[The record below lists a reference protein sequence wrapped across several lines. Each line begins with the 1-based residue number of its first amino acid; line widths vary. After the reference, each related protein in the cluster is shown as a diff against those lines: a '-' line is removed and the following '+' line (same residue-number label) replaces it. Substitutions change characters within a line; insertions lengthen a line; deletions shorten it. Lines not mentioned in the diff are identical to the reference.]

1 MCTYYILQSIYV
13 WCTSI
18 CMVYINMYTIPQCA
32 AWVSTL
38 ITHMHSRQKNTTGE
52 LKETM
57 TAAAVTLDTVADET
71 REKMADGV
79 ARSPSRVCSIDG
91 KICCY
96 GDALSTIFLLDCA
109 LLPTFHSSF
118 FFFFLLLLF
127 LSLRLCSNLP
137 LSASMYFIVRVLSAG
152 VICTLPHLGVLFF
165 FYSSRFFFFV
175 ALISRVTFFLL
186 CSRTR
191 YAST

>member
-71 REKMADGV
+71 REKMADRV

-118 FFFFLLLLF
+118 FFFFLVIIFVPSSVQQSATLSKYVFYSTCSFCWCHLYPTPSRSSFLF
-127 LSLRLCSNLP
+127 L
-137 LSASMYFIVRVLSAG
+137 
-152 VICTLPHLGVLFF
+152 
-165 FYSSRFFFFV
+165 FV
-175 ALISRVTFFLL
+175 
-186 CSRTR
+186 
-191 YAST
+191 